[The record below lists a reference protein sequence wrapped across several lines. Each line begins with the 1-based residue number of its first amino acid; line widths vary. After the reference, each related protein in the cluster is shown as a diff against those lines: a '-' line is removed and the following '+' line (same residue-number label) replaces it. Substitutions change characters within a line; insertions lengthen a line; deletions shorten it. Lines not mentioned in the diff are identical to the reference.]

1 MAQRLTAVTV
11 RNLRPEDKKYE
22 VMDAENPGFGVWVYP
37 SGKKAFV
44 YAYRCNGKKGRIT
57 LDSENL
63 AEARDQYR
71 ELRQVV
77 RRGIDPKAQRAEER
91 RQQEQE
97 LTFGRLAQ
105 RYLDEHASRKRSG
118 DEDKRLLNL
127 DVLPRWQNLKAKDI
141 RRRDVQEMLK
151 AIIDRGS
158 PIVANRVLAVTRKV
172 FNWGIEQD
180 LIEANPCVGIKAPA
194 KERSADRVLSDSE
207 IKIFWND
214 LQLSPQIHT
223 ALKLELLLAQRIG
236 EILGMRWDEL
246 DFEQNIWTLSPD
258 RTKNETVHVVPLP
271 KQAVTL
277 IEGMRV
283 LSGSSEYVF
292 ASPRQSKQGNSSDES
307 SSATAEDSRTRKP
320 IRSDSVGTALSRA
333 IQEAELD
340 HFSSHDLR
348 RTAATNISALGYSDE
363 LVGRILNHANHT
375 VTARYNRHAHLAE
388 KRAAL
393 EAWASRLAMQKN
405 SQEEVDS

>member
-57 LDSENL
+57 LDSESL

-277 IEGMRV
+277 IEQMRI
-283 LSGSSEYVF
+283 LSGASDYVF

-307 SSATAEDSRTRKP
+307 SSATADGSRTRKP